1 VVSAALV
8 VATLCAAL
16 MGFAIQRGAT
26 CTVAAVDEIVRNR
39 SARRLASLAEAA
51 LWVAGG
57 LLVARVA
64 GLVPHLPSGYALS
77 WAVPAG
83 GVLLGLGAYANRA
96 CVFGSIAR
104 LGSGDWAYVLT
115 PAGFYAGVAAIG
127 PLAMPARL
135 TSPSLLDTA
144 PGWLA
149 LVFALFAVM
158 RLFTSLARARISGE
172 GWRRAWHPHE
182 ATIVIGITFLI
193 MFIAVGAWAYTDVLA
208 DLAAGMVR
216 DLPSRLLLFA
226 ALLFGASLGGW
237 VAGRWR
243 LQPPTASACLRCA
256 AGGALMGMG
265 SALIPGGNDGLI
277 LVGMPLLYPY
287 AWVGIATM
295 CLAIAAALGIERRVQ
310 AR

>member
-1 VVSAALV
+1 VIGLGLGL
-8 VATLCAAL
+8 ATVCAAL

-39 SARRLASLAEAA
+39 SARRLTSLAEAA

-57 LLVARVA
+57 LVVARAVGVVP
-64 GLVPHLPSGYALS
+64 GLPPGHALG
-77 WAVPAG
+77 WATPAG
-83 GVLLGLGAYANRA
+83 GALLGLGAYANRA

-115 PAGFYAGVAAIG
+115 PAGFYLGVVAIAPFAA
-127 PLAMPARL
+127 PTRL
-135 TSPSLLDTA
+135 GSPSPLSAA
-144 PGWLA
+144 PTWLA
-149 LVFALFAVM
+149 LAFAAFAIV
-158 RLFTSLARARISGE
+158 RLLASRSRASASGE

-182 ATIVIGITFLI
+182 ATIVIGVTFLI
-193 MFIAVGAWAYTDVLA
+193 MLIAVGAWAYTDVLA
-208 DLAAGMVR
+208 DLAAGRTR

-226 ALLFGASLGGW
+226 ALLVGASLGGW
-237 VAGRWR
+237 AAGRWR
-243 LQPPTASACLRCA
+243 LHRPTAVACLRCS

-295 CLAIAAALGIERRVQ
+295 CLTIAAALGIERRVLVG
-310 AR
+310 